1 MTPKG
6 QRTSLHMAN
15 VLSLVLF
22 IGFVLNYTT
31 QELPKANVTQ
41 LDTSN
46 VTYCELMDCEEIQG
60 LVLENGDI
68 AQEEVVETKNGVLLT
83 LEFRNSG
90 MLQGERELWLRV
102 ISAECKILEMASVEI
117 SLSLRTKTVAEFEL
131 VSNLDQIR
139 AGKLLLGY

>member
-1 MTPKG
+1 MH
-6 QRTSLHMAN
+6 LAN

-31 QELPKANVTQ
+31 QELPKTNVTQ

-46 VTYCELMDCEEIQG
+46 VTYCELRDCEEIQG

-102 ISAECKILEMASVEI
+102 MSAEGKILEMASVEI